1 MFEDQLGPAPQ
12 ALGALIEARTAP
24 GREGLL
30 GGVDGGADLR
40 RIEQRDMADQALV
53 GGVLYGDAG
62 AALAMEPMA
71 IDIAERL
78 EQQGVVQRHGLGLRS
93 R

>member
-1 MFEDQLGPAPQ
+1 MLEDQLGPAVQ
-12 ALGALIEARTAP
+12 VLGALVETGTTP
-24 GREGLL
+24 GREGLF
-30 GGVDGGADLR
+30 GGIHGSANLR
-40 RIEQRDMADQALV
+40 RVEQRDMADQALV

-71 IDIAERL
+71 IDVAERL